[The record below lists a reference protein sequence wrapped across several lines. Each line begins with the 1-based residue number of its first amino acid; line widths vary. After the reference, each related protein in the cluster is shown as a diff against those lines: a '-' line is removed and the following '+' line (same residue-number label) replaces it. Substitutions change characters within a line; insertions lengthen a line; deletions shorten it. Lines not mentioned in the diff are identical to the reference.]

1 MINVARYVTWQ
12 DPFLMTK
19 EQRTK
24 ALRRHREAETT
35 KWSSKVIHFNLDR
48 SCGLGLSFFLSGRGA
63 KVYGD
68 ATLCFERLQ
77 GGRSE
82 EGPDGGGGVPGKWT
96 GVRQRL
102 DELDGKPQLHAPRSE
117 GQHLG
122 VERGAGEVARQV
134 QVPVSKPGEW
144 LEGRSFKNATQLSPC
159 QPRRLVVI
167 NGTEC
172 VWYECWSLICT
183 KS

>member
-1 MINVARYVTWQ
+1 
-12 DPFLMTK
+12 MTK

-35 KWSSKVIHFNLDR
+35 KWSSKVIEFGSFLLAG
-48 SCGLGLSFFLSGRGA
+48 SQFFLAGRGA

-102 DELDGKPQLHAPRSE
+102 DELDGEPQLDAARSE

-167 NGTEC
+167 NETEC